1 MFSRYHTADTN
12 YHVCARR
19 RAREG
24 ACFLRFRTRGQIWS
38 IHPCSFFLT
47 CKSVW
52 CSRGNLPRPYVT
64 QLNQSRLL
72 LGLPPLLYIL
82 GPSTAGLS
90 VLSFFF
96 FFLWCCASQLRPTPT
111 PTSVRPLTVYPCAQP
126 ALPSLPA
133 MHAGRHACTNRDR
146 RGKCLDVEE
155 KTETEKRRC
164 IQMSLVYTTCSVT
177 LNLVLSLGH
186 CHNQKKKNENLSK
199 SDHGVLC
206 RTEGVSARNQPKAF
220 FFFCLARNGKS

>member
-1 MFSRYHTADTN
+1 M
-12 YHVCARR
+12 
-19 RAREG
+19 
-24 ACFLRFRTRGQIWS
+24 RFRTRGQIWS

-82 GPSTAGLS
+82 GPSTAGLFCT
-90 VLSFFF
+90 LFFF
-96 FFLWCCASQLRPTPT
+96 PLVLRLSVEAYTYTYTYTRPSTYGLP
-111 PTSVRPLTVYPCAQP
+111 VRPARP
-126 ALPSLPA
+126 PSPQC
-133 MHAGRHACTNRDR
+133 MHACTNRDR

-155 KTETEKRRC
+155 KTETEKRWC

-177 LNLVLSLGH
+177 LNLVLSLEH
-186 CHNQKKKNENLSK
+186 CHNQKK
-199 SDHGVLC
+199 
-206 RTEGVSARNQPKAF
+206 
-220 FFFCLARNGKS
+220 